1 MTHSVPQIIKIPLP
15 TPYPV
20 GDVNTYFIDG
30 PEPILIDT
38 GVYSSKSLKALSDG
52 LEAHGRKLTDI
63 RRILITHD
71 HYDHAGAALHL
82 SQICPATLRLHEKG
96 TLTLRREPETIARLR
111 DFALRCG
118 VPAEAVDRAFQ
129 AFAAGAHFGN
139 LEAKPHKVEYIKGG
153 EVIDAGDGLTLEIIP
168 APGHSPDGVA
178 FFDPRGGELFCG
190 DLLLPKITPNP
201 SLHFDPRDNWRRTR
215 PLVDYLDSLDRVAR
229 LPISV
234 GHPGHGADIPDF
246 RGLIARNKEFL
257 ADRKQCY
264 AVQISVG
271 PTNPYELAR
280 AVFGDLDVINQ
291 FLALS
296 ETVAY
301 LDLLERDGEIEV
313 DWGDK
318 IIEVR
323 SQA

>member
-1 MTHSVPQIIKIPLP
+1 MAPGYVEKVAASCPDDRVHFTGYVPEAAIAELYRAASLLVLP
-15 TPYPV
+15 
-20 GDVNTYFIDG
+20 
-30 PEPILIDT
+30 
-38 GVYSSKSLKALSDG
+38 YSSA
-52 LEAHGRKLTDI
+52 T
-63 RRILITHD
+63 
-71 HYDHAGAALHL
+71 GA
-82 SQICPATLRLHEKG
+82 S
-96 TLTLRREPETIARLR
+96 
-111 DFALRCG
+111 
-118 VPAEAVDRAFQ
+118 
-129 AFAAGAHFGN
+129 
-139 LEAKPHKVEYIKGG
+139 
-153 EVIDAGDGLTLEIIP
+153 
-168 APGHSPDGVA
+168 GVA
-178 FFDPRGGELFCG
+178 HLACEYGL
-190 DLLLPKITPNP
+190 
-201 SLHFDPRDNWRRTR
+201 
-215 PLVDYLDSLDRVAR
+215 PLVS
-229 LPISV
+229 
-234 GHPGHGADIPDF
+234 ADIPDF